1 MNVEILLWV
10 VFHVVVGAMLA
21 VDLGVFQ
28 RTPHKMSMREAA
40 IWSVVWIAA
49 ALLFNAGV
57 WALEGAQAGLEWLT
71 AYLVE
76 KALSVDNLFVFLVIF
91 SYFAVPGH
99 LQPRVLL
106 WGVLGAVV
114 MRATL
119 IAVGVTLVHLFH
131 WILYFFGA
139 LLVYTGFKLFR
150 HQEETVDPSQN
161 RVLLAVRRRFPVT
174 EEYGE
179 GRFFVRRGGRLWVTP
194 LLLVLVV
201 VESTDLMFAIDSIP
215 AVLAITHNLFV
226 AYTSNIFAILGLR
239 ALFFV
244 LAGIMDLFR
253 YLKYGLSLVLV
264 FIGLKMLVAD
274 FYKIP
279 VGVSLGVVALILGAS
294 VLASVLLPA
303 PAEPAQLPEG
313 AAGSEAPAISPSSH
327 VR

>member
-1 MNVEILLWV
+1 MNVELLLWI

-28 RTPHKMSMREAA
+28 RTPHKLSMREAA
-40 IWSVVWIAA
+40 IWSVVWIVA

-57 WALEGAQAGLEWLT
+57 WALEGPQVGLEWLT

-91 SYFAVPGH
+91 SYFAVPEH

-114 MRATL
+114 MRASL
-119 IAVGVTLVHLFH
+119 ILVGVTLVKLFH
-131 WILYFFGA
+131 WVLYFFGA
-139 LLVYTGFKLFR
+139 LLVYTGWKLFR

-174 EEYGE
+174 ETYLG
-179 GRFFVRRGGRLWVTP
+179 GKFFVRRDGRLWVTP
-194 LLLVLVV
+194 LFLVLVV
-201 VESTDLMFAIDSIP
+201 VESTDLMFAVDSIP
-215 AVLAITHNLFV
+215 AVLAITHNLFT

-244 LAGIMDLFR
+244 LAGIMDMFR

-274 FYKIP
+274 FYKVPI
-279 VGVSLGVVALILGAS
+279 GLSLGVVAVILGVS
-294 VLASVLLPA
+294 VLASVLVPA
-303 PAEPAQLPEG
+303 PKEGPE
-313 AAGSEAPAISPSSH
+313 APDASAGS
-327 VR
+327 

>member
-1 MNVEILLWV
+1 MNVETLLWI

-28 RTPHKMSMREAA
+28 RTPHKLSMREAA

-57 WALEGAQAGLEWLT
+57 WALEGSQVALEWLT

-91 SYFAVPGH
+91 AYFAVPDH

-114 MRATL
+114 MRASL
-119 IAVGVTLVHLFH
+119 ILVGVTLVKLFH
-131 WILYFFGA
+131 WVLYFFGA
-139 LLVYTGFKLFR
+139 LLVYTGWKLFR
-150 HQEETVDPSQN
+150 HREETVDPSQN
-161 RVLLAVRRRFPVT
+161 PVLQAVRRRFPVT
-174 EEYGE
+174 ETYLG
-179 GRFFVRRGGRLWVTP
+179 GKFFVRREGKLWVTP
-194 LLLVLVV
+194 LFLVLVV

-215 AVLAITHNLFV
+215 AVLAITHNLFT

-244 LAGIMDLFR
+244 LAGIMDMFR

-279 VGVSLGVVALILGAS
+279 IGLSLGVVAVILAVS

-303 PAEPAQLPEG
+303 PQEPSPE
-313 AAGSEAPAISPSSH
+313 ASDASAGS
-327 VR
+327 

>member
-1 MNVEILLWV
+1 MNVEVLLWI

-28 RTPHKMSMREAA
+28 RTPHKLSMREAT

-57 WALEGAQAGLEWLT
+57 WALEGPQVGLEWLT

-91 SYFAVPGH
+91 SYFAVPDH

-114 MRATL
+114 MRASL
-119 IAVGVTLVHLFH
+119 ILVGVTLVKLFH
-131 WILYFFGA
+131 WVLYLFGA
-139 LLVYTGFKLFR
+139 LLVYTGWKLFR
-150 HQEETVDPSQN
+150 HREETVDPSQN
-161 RVLLAVRRRFPVT
+161 PVLRAVRRRFPVT
-174 EEYGE
+174 ETYVG
-179 GRFFVRRGGRLWVTP
+179 GRFFVRREGRLWVTP

-215 AVLAITHNLFV
+215 AVLAITHHMFT

-244 LAGIMDLFR
+244 LAGIMDMFR

-264 FIGLKMLVAD
+264 FIGLKMLAAD
-274 FYKIP
+274 FYKVPI
-279 VGVSLGVVALILGAS
+279 GVSLAVVAAILAVS
-294 VLASVLLPA
+294 VLASVLIPA
-303 PAEPAQLPEG
+303 PKEAAQEAPEVS
-313 AAGSEAPAISPSSH
+313 AGS
-327 VR
+327 

>member
-1 MNVEILLWV
+1 MNVETLLWI
-10 VFHVVVGAMLA
+10 VFHVVVGGMLA

-28 RTPHKMSMREAA
+28 RTPHKLSMREAA
-40 IWSVVWIAA
+40 IWSVVWIVA

-57 WALEGAQAGLEWLT
+57 WALEGSQVALEWFT

-91 SYFAVPGH
+91 AYFAVPDH

-114 MRATL
+114 MRASL
-119 IAVGVTLVHLFH
+119 ILVGVTLVKLFH

-139 LLVYTGFKLFR
+139 VLVYTGWKLFR
-150 HQEETVDPSQN
+150 HREETVDPSQN
-161 RVLLAVRRRFPVT
+161 PVLQAVRRRFPVT
-174 EEYGE
+174 ETYLG
-179 GRFFVRRGGRLWVTP
+179 GKFFVRREGKLWVTP
-194 LLLVLVV
+194 LFLVLVV

-215 AVLAITHNLFV
+215 AVLAITHNLFT

-244 LAGIMDLFR
+244 LAGIMDMFR

-279 VGVSLGVVALILGAS
+279 IGLSLGVVAVILAVS

-303 PAEPAQLPEG
+303 PQEPSPE
-313 AAGSEAPAISPSSH
+313 APDASAGS
-327 VR
+327 

>member
-1 MNVEILLWV
+1 MNVEVLLWI

-28 RTPHKMSMREAA
+28 RTPHKLSMREAT

-57 WALEGAQAGLEWLT
+57 WALEGPQVGLEWLT

-91 SYFAVPGH
+91 SYFAVPDH

-114 MRATL
+114 MRASL
-119 IAVGVTLVHLFH
+119 ILVGVTLVKLFH
-131 WILYFFGA
+131 WVLYLFGA
-139 LLVYTGFKLFR
+139 LLVYTGWKLFR
-150 HQEETVDPSQN
+150 HREETVDPSQN
-161 RVLLAVRRRFPVT
+161 PVLRAVRRRFPVT
-174 EEYGE
+174 ETYVG
-179 GRFFVRRGGRLWVTP
+179 GRFFLRREGRLWVTP
-194 LLLVLVV
+194 LFLVLVV

-215 AVLAITHNLFV
+215 AVLAITHHMFT

-244 LAGIMDLFR
+244 LAGIMDMFR

-264 FIGLKMLVAD
+264 FIGLKMLAAD
-274 FYKIP
+274 FYKVP
-279 VGVSLGVVALILGAS
+279 TGLSLAVVAAILAVS
-294 VLASVLLPA
+294 VLASVLIPA
-303 PAEPAQLPEG
+303 PKETAQEAPEVS
-313 AAGSEAPAISPSSH
+313 AGS
-327 VR
+327 

>member
-1 MNVEILLWV
+1 MTVEAWLWL

-28 RTPHKMSMREAA
+28 RTPHKMSMREAT
-40 IWSVVWIAA
+40 IWSIVWIAA

-57 WALEGAQAGLEWLT
+57 WALEGSQVGLEWFT

-114 MRATL
+114 MRASL
-119 IAVGVTLVHLFH
+119 ILVGVTLVKLFH
-131 WILYFFGA
+131 WVLYFFGA
-139 LLVYTGFKLFR
+139 LLVYTGWKLFR
-150 HQEETVDPSQN
+150 HREETVDPSQN
-161 RVLLAVRRRFPVT
+161 PVLQAVRRRFPVT
-174 EEYGE
+174 ETYVG
-179 GRFFVRRGGRLWVTP
+179 GKFFVRRDGRLWVTP
-194 LLLVLVV
+194 LFLVLVV

-215 AVLAITHNLFV
+215 AVLAITHHMFT

-244 LAGIMDLFR
+244 LAGIMDMFR

-264 FIGLKMLVAD
+264 FIGLKMLASD
-274 FYKIP
+274 IYKVPI
-279 VGVSLGVVALILGAS
+279 GISLGVVACILAVS
-294 VLASVLLPA
+294 VLASVLIPA
-303 PAEPAQLPEG
+303 PKEVASEASEPS
-313 AAGSEAPAISPSSH
+313 AGS
-327 VR
+327 

>member
-1 MNVEILLWV
+1 MNVELVLWV

-28 RTPHKMSMREAA
+28 RTPHKMSIREAT
-40 IWSVVWIAA
+40 IWSVVWIGA

-57 WALEGAQAGLEWLT
+57 WVLEGPQAGLEWLT

-91 SYFAVPGH
+91 SYFAVPDY

-131 WILYFFGA
+131 WVLYLFGA
-139 LLVYTGFKLFR
+139 LLVYTGWKLFR
-150 HQEETVDPSQN
+150 HRDEVVDPSQN
-161 RVLLAVRRRFPVT
+161 RVLQVVRRYFPVT
-174 EEYGE
+174 EGYGS
-179 GRFFVRRGGRLWVTP
+179 GRFFERRGGRLWVTP
-194 LLLVLVV
+194 LLLVLVA

-215 AVLAITHNLFV
+215 AVLAITHNLFI

-239 ALFFV
+239 ALFFC
-244 LAGIMDLFR
+244 LAGIMDMFR

-264 FIGLKMLVAD
+264 FIGLKMLVQD
-274 FYKIP
+274 VYKIP
-279 VGVSLGVVALILGAS
+279 VGISLAVVAVILGAS

-303 PAEPAQLPEG
+303 PQEAKG
-313 AAGSEAPAISPSSH
+313 EAPGTSPGA
-327 VR
+327 

>member
-1 MNVEILLWV
+1 MNVETLLWI

-28 RTPHKMSMREAA
+28 RTPHKLSMREAA

-49 ALLFNAGV
+49 ALLFNVGV
-57 WALEGAQAGLEWLT
+57 WALEGSQVALEWFT

-91 SYFAVPGH
+91 AYFAVPDH

-114 MRATL
+114 MRASL
-119 IAVGVTLVHLFH
+119 ILVGVTLVKLFH
-131 WILYFFGA
+131 WVLYFFGA
-139 LLVYTGFKLFR
+139 LLVYTGWKLFR
-150 HQEETVDPSQN
+150 HREETVDPSQN
-161 RVLLAVRRRFPVT
+161 PVLQAVRRRFPVT
-174 EEYGE
+174 ETYLG
-179 GRFFVRRGGRLWVTP
+179 GKFFVRREGKLWVTP
-194 LLLVLVV
+194 LFLVLVV

-215 AVLAITHNLFV
+215 AVLAITHNLFT

-244 LAGIMDLFR
+244 LAGIMDMFR

-279 VGVSLGVVALILGAS
+279 IGLSLGVVAVILAVS

-303 PAEPAQLPEG
+303 PQEPSPE
-313 AAGSEAPAISPSSH
+313 ASDASAGS
-327 VR
+327 

>member
-1 MNVEILLWV
+1 MNVEVLLWI

-28 RTPHKMSMREAA
+28 RTPHKLSMREAT

-57 WALEGAQAGLEWLT
+57 WALEGPQVGLEWLT

-91 SYFAVPGH
+91 SYFAVPDH

-114 MRATL
+114 MRASL
-119 IAVGVTLVHLFH
+119 ILVGVTLVKLFH
-131 WILYFFGA
+131 WVLYLFGA
-139 LLVYTGFKLFR
+139 LLVYTGWKLFR
-150 HQEETVDPSQN
+150 HREETVDPSQN
-161 RVLLAVRRRFPVT
+161 PVLRAVRRRFPVT
-174 EEYGE
+174 ETYVG
-179 GRFFVRRGGRLWVTP
+179 GRFFLRREGRLWVTP
-194 LLLVLVV
+194 LFLVLVV

-215 AVLAITHNLFV
+215 AVLAITHHMFT

-244 LAGIMDLFR
+244 LAGIMDMFR

-264 FIGLKMLVAD
+264 FIGLKMLAAD
-274 FYKIP
+274 FYKVPI
-279 VGVSLGVVALILGAS
+279 GLSLAVVAAILAVS
-294 VLASVLLPA
+294 VLASVLIPA
-303 PAEPAQLPEG
+303 PKETAQEAPEVS
-313 AAGSEAPAISPSSH
+313 AGS
-327 VR
+327 

>member
-1 MNVEILLWV
+1 MNVEVLLWI

-28 RTPHKMSMREAA
+28 RTPHKLSMREAT

-57 WALEGAQAGLEWLT
+57 WALEGPQVGLEWLT

-91 SYFAVPGH
+91 SYFAVPDH

-114 MRATL
+114 MRASL
-119 IAVGVTLVHLFH
+119 ILVGVTLVKLFH
-131 WILYFFGA
+131 WVLYLFGA
-139 LLVYTGFKLFR
+139 LLVYTGWKLFR
-150 HQEETVDPSQN
+150 HREETVDPSQN
-161 RVLLAVRRRFPVT
+161 PVLRAVRRRFPVT
-174 EEYGE
+174 ETYVG
-179 GRFFVRRGGRLWVTP
+179 GRFFVRREGRLWVTP

-201 VESTDLMFAIDSIP
+201 IESTDLMFAIDSIP
-215 AVLAITHNLFV
+215 AVLAITHHMFT

-244 LAGIMDLFR
+244 LEGIMDMFR

-264 FIGLKMLVAD
+264 FIGLKMLAAD
-274 FYKIP
+274 FYKVPI
-279 VGVSLGVVALILGAS
+279 GVSLAVVAAILAVS
-294 VLASVLLPA
+294 VLASVLIPA
-303 PAEPAQLPEG
+303 PKEAAQEAPEVS
-313 AAGSEAPAISPSSH
+313 AGS
-327 VR
+327 

>member
-1 MNVEILLWV
+1 MNVETLLWI
-10 VFHVVVGAMLA
+10 VFHVVVGGMLA

-28 RTPHKMSMREAA
+28 RTPHKLSMREAA
-40 IWSVVWIAA
+40 IWSVVWIVA

-57 WALEGAQAGLEWLT
+57 WALEGSQVALEWFT

-91 SYFAVPGH
+91 AYFAVPDH

-114 MRATL
+114 MRASL
-119 IAVGVTLVHLFH
+119 ILVGVTLVKLFH

-139 LLVYTGFKLFR
+139 VLVYTGWKLFR
-150 HQEETVDPSQN
+150 HKDEPVDPSQN
-161 RVLLAVRRRFPVT
+161 PVLQAVRRRFPVT
-174 EEYGE
+174 ETYLG
-179 GRFFVRRGGRLWVTP
+179 GKFFVRREGKLWVTP
-194 LLLVLVV
+194 LFLVLVV

-215 AVLAITHNLFV
+215 AVLAITHNLFT

-244 LAGIMDLFR
+244 LAGIMDMFR

-279 VGVSLGVVALILGAS
+279 IGLSLGVVAVILAVS

-303 PAEPAQLPEG
+303 PQEPSPE
-313 AAGSEAPAISPSSH
+313 APDASAGS
-327 VR
+327 

>member
-1 MNVEILLWV
+1 MNVELVLWV
-10 VFHVVVGAMLA
+10 VFHLVVGAMLA

-28 RTPHKMSMREAA
+28 RSPHKLSIREAT
-40 IWSVVWIAA
+40 IWSVVWIGA

-57 WALEGAQAGLEWLT
+57 WALEGPQAGLEWIT

-91 SYFAVPGH
+91 SYFAVPDH

-114 MRATL
+114 LRATL

-131 WILYFFGA
+131 WVLYLFGA
-139 LLVYTGFKLFR
+139 LLVYTGWKLFR
-150 HQEETVDPSQN
+150 HRDEVVDPSQN
-161 RVLLAVRRRFPVT
+161 RVLQAVRRYFPVT
-174 EEYGE
+174 EAYGS
-179 GRFFVRRGGRLWVTP
+179 GRFFERRHGRLWVTP
-194 LLLVLVV
+194 LLLVLVA

-215 AVLAITHNLFV
+215 AVLAITHNLFI

-239 ALFFV
+239 ALFFC
-244 LAGIMDLFR
+244 LAGIMDMFR

-264 FIGLKMLVAD
+264 FIGLKMLVQD
-274 FYKIP
+274 VYKIP
-279 VGVSLGVVALILGAS
+279 VGVSLAVVAVILGIS

-303 PAEPAQLPEG
+303 PQEAKG
-313 AAGSEAPAISPSSH
+313 EAPGTSPGA
-327 VR
+327 

>member
-1 MNVEILLWV
+1 MNVETLLGI
-10 VFHVVVGAMLA
+10 VFHVMVGAMLA

-28 RTPHKMSMREAA
+28 RTPPKLSIREAA
-40 IWSVVWIAA
+40 IWSVVWISG

-57 WALEGAQAGLEWLT
+57 WALKGSQVALGWLT

-91 SYFAVPGH
+91 AYFSVPDH

-114 MRATL
+114 MRASL
-119 IAVGVTLVHLFH
+119 IAVGVTLVKLFH
-131 WILYFFGA
+131 WVLYLFGA
-139 LLVYTGFKLFR
+139 LLVYTGWKLFR
-150 HQEETVDPSQN
+150 HKEETVDPSQN
-161 RVLLAVRRRFPVT
+161 PVLQAVRRRFPVT
-174 EEYGE
+174 ETYLG
-179 GRFFVRRGGRLWVTP
+179 GKFFVRREGRLWVTP
-194 LLLVLVV
+194 LFLVLVV
-201 VESTDLMFAIDSIP
+201 VESTDLMFAVDSIP
-215 AVLAITHNLFV
+215 AVLAITHNLFT

-244 LAGIMDLFR
+244 LAGIMDMFR

-279 VGVSLGVVALILGAS
+279 IGLSLGVVAVILAVS
-294 VLASVLLPA
+294 VVASVLLPA
-303 PAEPAQLPEG
+303 PEEPSPE
-313 AAGSEAPAISPSSH
+313 ASDASAGS
-327 VR
+327 

>member
-1 MNVEILLWV
+1 MNVELLLWI

-28 RTPHKMSMREAA
+28 RTPHKMSMREAT

-57 WALEGAQAGLEWLT
+57 WALEGPQVGLEWLT

-91 SYFAVPGH
+91 SYFAVPDH

-114 MRATL
+114 MRASL
-119 IAVGVTLVHLFH
+119 ILVGVTLVKLFH
-131 WILYFFGA
+131 WVLYFFGA
-139 LLVYTGFKLFR
+139 LLVYTGWKLFR
-150 HQEETVDPSQN
+150 HREETVDPSQN
-161 RVLLAVRRRFPVT
+161 PVLQAVRRRFPVT
-174 EEYGE
+174 GTYVG
-179 GRFFVRRGGRLWVTP
+179 GKFFLRRDGRLWVTP
-194 LLLVLVV
+194 LFLVLVV

-215 AVLAITHNLFV
+215 AVLAITHHMFT

-244 LAGIMDLFR
+244 LAGIMDMFR

-274 FYKIP
+274 VYKVPI
-279 VGVSLGVVALILGAS
+279 GVSLGVVALILTVS
-294 VLASVLLPA
+294 VLASVLIPA
-303 PAEPAQLPEG
+303 PKEAPQEASE
-313 AAGSEAPAISPSSH
+313 ASAGS
-327 VR
+327 

>member
-1 MNVEILLWV
+1 MNVEVLLWI

-28 RTPHKMSMREAA
+28 RTPHKLSMREAT

-57 WALEGAQAGLEWLT
+57 WALEGPQVGLEWLT

-91 SYFAVPGH
+91 SYFAVPDH

-106 WGVLGAVV
+106 WGVLGAVI
-114 MRATL
+114 MRASL
-119 IAVGVTLVHLFH
+119 ILVGVTLVKLFH
-131 WILYFFGA
+131 WVLYLFGA
-139 LLVYTGFKLFR
+139 LLVYTGWKLFR
-150 HQEETVDPSQN
+150 HREETVDPSQN
-161 RVLLAVRRRFPVT
+161 PVLRAVRRRFPVT
-174 EEYGE
+174 ETYVG
-179 GRFFVRRGGRLWVTP
+179 GRFFLRREGRLWVTP

-215 AVLAITHNLFV
+215 AVLAITHHMFT

-239 ALFFV
+239 ALFFA
-244 LAGIMDLFR
+244 LAGIMEMFR

-264 FIGLKMLVAD
+264 FIGLKMLAAD
-274 FYKIP
+274 FYRVPI
-279 VGVSLGVVALILGAS
+279 GVSLAVVAAILAVS
-294 VLASVLLPA
+294 VLASVLIPA
-303 PAEPAQLPEG
+303 PKEAAQEAPEVS
-313 AAGSEAPAISPSSH
+313 AGS
-327 VR
+327 

>member
-1 MNVEILLWV
+1 MNVEVLLWI

-28 RTPHKMSMREAA
+28 RTPHKLSMREAT

-57 WALEGAQAGLEWLT
+57 WALEGPQVGLEWLT

-91 SYFAVPGH
+91 SYFAVPDH

-114 MRATL
+114 MRASL
-119 IAVGVTLVHLFH
+119 ILVGVTLVKLFH
-131 WILYFFGA
+131 WVLYLFGA
-139 LLVYTGFKLFR
+139 LLVYTGWKLFR
-150 HQEETVDPSQN
+150 HREETVDPSQN
-161 RVLLAVRRRFPVT
+161 PVLRAVRRRFPVT
-174 EEYGE
+174 ETYVG
-179 GRFFVRRGGRLWVTP
+179 GRFFVRREGRLWVTP

-201 VESTDLMFAIDSIP
+201 IESTDLMFAIDSIP
-215 AVLAITHNLFV
+215 AVLAITHHMFT

-244 LAGIMDLFR
+244 LAGIMDMFR

-264 FIGLKMLVAD
+264 FIGLKMLAAD
-274 FYKIP
+274 FYKVPI
-279 VGVSLGVVALILGAS
+279 GVSLAVVAAILAVS
-294 VLASVLLPA
+294 VLASVLIPA
-303 PAEPAQLPEG
+303 PKEAAQEAPEVS
-313 AAGSEAPAISPSSH
+313 AGS
-327 VR
+327 